1 MSANPKTDTPEET
14 PKTPATA
21 PASQPAESKKAEPE
35 AAPAVNDSSAK
46 PEKQDAGTEKP
57 AETPPPAEAKK
68 SRDPVIRISLFLL
81 ILVALMFSWYVV
93 ADRHAPWTDQARV
106 QTYVIPIAS
115 QVPGKIIEV
124 SVSQDQG
131 VYPGDVLFRIDPTD
145 YELAV
150 ENAESDLEM
159 AGQEIGAGTAS
170 VTSAQAGVVVAE
182 TQLDY
187 VKAQSARVF
196 ELEEQNLYARSEG
209 DKARAAVQA
218 AEAAV
223 VNARAALDKA
233 RQSLG
238 AEGEANPRFRS
249 ALAAL
254 KKAQLDLSR
263 TTTVA
268 PARGGITNL
277 QVEVGHYA
285 NTGSALMTFIE
296 ADNAWIRADFREN
309 NIGLIKPGNPVDIV
323 LDVAPGRIF
332 RGNVSSIGFAV
343 ESSASSDAGELANV
357 QSRSGWLRDS
367 QRFPV
372 IIRFDDDS
380 SKGLRRVGGQADVL
394 VYTGDNQLINTL
406 GKALDHR
413 AQLVVLRLLTR
424 ARRRRK

>member
-1 MSANPKTDTPEET
+1 MSEKPQSHSAPEE
-14 PKTPATA
+14 KTSPDNPAADDSATSEKP
-21 PASQPAESKKAEPE
+21 PAGDTEGKPARENDASEPGDNKAEAA
-35 AAPAVNDSSAK
+35 AAP
-46 PEKQDAGTEKP
+46 
-57 AETPPPAEAKK
+57 TPPGK
-68 SRDPVIRISLFLL
+68 SRDPVRVISFAVL
-81 ILVALMFSWYVV
+81 IVVASLFSWYLV
-93 ADRHAPWTDQARV
+93 ADRLAPWTDQARV

-115 QVPGKIIEV
+115 QVAGKVIDV
-124 SVSQDQG
+124 TVSQDEA
-131 VYPGDVLFRIDPTD
+131 VEPGQILFKIDPLD

-150 ENAESDLEM
+150 ENAESALEL

-182 TQLDY
+182 TQLEY

-238 AEGEANPRFRS
+238 KAGEDNPRFRS

-254 KKAQLDLSR
+254 KKAQLDLNR

-285 NTGSALMTFIE
+285 NVGAPLMTFIE

-309 NIGLIKPGNPVDIV
+309 NIGNMKPGDPVDIV
-323 LDVAPGRIF
+323 LDVAPGRLF
-332 RGNVSSIGFAV
+332 SGRVTSIGFAV
-343 ESSASSDAGELANV
+343 DSSASSDAGELASV
-357 QSRSGWLRDS
+357 SSRSGWLRDS

-380 SKGLRRVGGQADVL
+380 SRGLRRVGGQVDVM
-394 VYTGDNQLINTL
+394 VYTGENPLVN
-406 GKALDHR
+406 ALAKIWIR
-413 AQLVVLRLLTR
+413 ALSWISYVY
-424 ARRRRK
+424 